1 MSAVSMNEAAKKTV
15 QLENAKEVRPPGGA
29 PQEEHLPRKIF
40 VCSPYRPISQDEKCR
55 KDELEANIRRAKMAC
70 RILSTL
76 GFLPLAPHLYF
87 NQFLKDEEKQER
99 NTGIQLGMQWL
110 EEADELWVFGSTVS
124 EGMAAEIKRAHELQ
138 KKVRNL
144 PEPGRVVELLLKNI
158 SEQYHVPL
166 DDKKTGGGSRK
177 LQKVRK
183 TMENKNEKSMTLEE
197 MISEM
202 LKDAKVV
209 KVPLPARAE
218 EEKEAQKQDKP
229 MPARP
234 LGAPLLSIN
243 IENLHLHM
251 DERMTSYNYGSG
263 QEPDAEADDPAED
276 IDFDEMLDCIH
287 KETGLCEKVI
297 LAVLKAQADYLDDLW
312 GDEEETREEANA

>member
-1 MSAVSMNEAAKKTV
+1 
-15 QLENAKEVRPPGGA
+15 
-29 PQEEHLPRKIF
+29 
-40 VCSPYRPISQDEKCR
+40 
-55 KDELEANIRRAKMAC
+55 
-70 RILSTL
+70 
-76 GFLPLAPHLYF
+76 
-87 NQFLKDEEKQER
+87 
-99 NTGIQLGMQWL
+99 
-110 EEADELWVFGSTVS
+110 
-124 EGMAAEIKRAHELQ
+124 
-138 KKVRNL
+138 
-144 PEPGRVVELLLKNI
+144 
-158 SEQYHVPL
+158 
-166 DDKKTGGGSRK
+166 
-177 LQKVRK
+177 
-183 TMENKNEKSMTLEE
+183 MENKNEKSMTLEE

-229 MPARP
+229 MPACP

-263 QEPDAEADDPAED
+263 QESDAEADDPAED

-312 GDEEETREEANA
+312 GDEEETGEEANA